1 METYYKCKKID
12 KRNDRK
18 RKLDVVLKKNSK
30 IYIAGHKGLV
40 GSSILK
46 LLKKKGYK
54 NLFFKERKDLDL
66 RNQKETFNYLK
77 KIRPEYVI
85 ICAARVGGI
94 KANNIHRAEFLYDNL
109 SIQNNLIH
117 GSFIVNVKN
126 LIFLGS
132 SCIYPKLAKQPLTE
146 KSILSGYL
154 EHTNEPYA
162 IAKIAGLKLCE
173 NYNFQYNTN
182 YKCLMPSN
190 TYGPGDNY
198 DLETSHFYPALI
210 KKILHAKKK
219 MKKNIILWG
228 TGRAKR
234 ELIYVDDLAD
244 ACIYFMNK
252 KTKENLINIG
262 VGKDYTIKKYAE
274 FISKYLN
281 YPIQIKFDKKKP
293 DGTKR
298 KLLDISVA
306 KRYGWSPKVSLK
318 SGFFKTIK
326 YLDF

>member
-1 METYYKCKKID
+1 MS
-12 KRNDRK
+12 
-18 RKLDVVLKKNSK
+18 LKKSK
-30 IYIAGHKGLV
+30 IYVAGHNGLV
-40 GSSILK
+40 GSAIIRRLK
-46 LLKKKGYK
+46 FFGYK
-54 NLFFKERKDLDL
+54 NIITIDRERLDL
-66 RNQKETFNYLK
+66 TNQLKVLKFLK
-77 KIRPEYVI
+77 KTKPKFI
-85 ICAARVGGI
+85 IIAAAKVGGI
-94 KANNIHRAEFLYDNL
+94 NANNKYRADFIYENL

-117 GSFIVNVKN
+117 GAYLNKIKN
-126 LIFLGS
+126 IIFLGS
-132 SCIYPKLAKQPLTE
+132 SCVFPKNCKQPIKE
-146 KSILSGYL
+146 KYL
-154 EHTNEPYA
+154 LNGVLEYTNEPYA
-162 IAKIAGLKLCE
+162 IAKIAGIKLCE
-173 NYNFQYNTN
+173 NFNLQYNTN

-210 KKILHAKKK
+210 KKILNAKKK
-219 MKKNIILWG
+219 KETNIILWG

-244 ACIYFMNK
+244 ACIFFMNK

-262 VGKDYTIKKYAE
+262 VGKDYTIKQYAE

>member
-1 METYYKCKKID
+1 MS
-12 KRNDRK
+12 
-18 RKLDVVLKKNSK
+18 LKKSK
-30 IYIAGHKGLV
+30 IYVAGHNGLV
-40 GSSILK
+40 GSAIMRRLK
-46 LLKKKGYK
+46 FFGYK
-54 NLFFKERKDLDL
+54 NIITIDRERLDL
-66 RNQKETFNYLK
+66 TNQLKVLKFLK
-77 KIRPEYVI
+77 KTKPKFI
-85 ICAARVGGI
+85 IIAAAKVGGI
-94 KANNIHRAEFLYDNL
+94 NANNKYRADFIYENL

-117 GSFIVNVKN
+117 GAYLNKIKN
-126 LIFLGS
+126 IIFLGS
-132 SCIYPKLAKQPLTE
+132 SCVFPKNCKQPIKE
-146 KSILSGYL
+146 KYL
-154 EHTNEPYA
+154 LNGVLEYTNEPYA
-162 IAKIAGLKLCE
+162 IAKIAGIKLCE
-173 NYNFQYNTN
+173 NFNLQYNTN

-210 KKILHAKKK
+210 KKILNAKKK
-219 MKKNIILWG
+219 METNIILWG

-244 ACIYFMNK
+244 ACIFFMNK

-262 VGKDYTIKKYAE
+262 VGKDYTIKQYAE

-281 YPIQIKFDKKKP
+281 YPIEIKFDKTKP

>member
-1 METYYKCKKID
+1 MS
-12 KRNDRK
+12 
-18 RKLDVVLKKNSK
+18 LKKSK
-30 IYIAGHKGLV
+30 IYVAGHNGLV
-40 GSSILK
+40 GSAIIRRLK
-46 LLKKKGYK
+46 FFGYK
-54 NLFFKERKDLDL
+54 NIITIERERLDL
-66 RNQKETFNYLK
+66 TNQLEVLKFLK
-77 KIRPEYVI
+77 KTKPKFI
-85 ICAARVGGI
+85 IIAAAKVGGI
-94 KANNIHRAEFLYDNL
+94 NANNKYRADFIYENL

-117 GSFIVNVKN
+117 GAYLNKIKN
-126 LIFLGS
+126 IIFLGS
-132 SCIYPKLAKQPLTE
+132 SCVFPRNCKQPIKE
-146 KSILSGYL
+146 KYL
-154 EHTNEPYA
+154 LNGVLEYTNEPYA
-162 IAKIAGLKLCE
+162 IAKIAGIKLCE
-173 NYNFQYNTN
+173 NFNLQYNTN
-182 YKCLMPSN
+182 YKCLMPTN

-210 KKILHAKKK
+210 KKILNAKKK

-281 YPIQIKFDKKKP
+281 YPIRIKFDKKKP

>member
-1 METYYKCKKID
+1 MS
-12 KRNDRK
+12 
-18 RKLDVVLKKNSK
+18 LKKSK
-30 IYIAGHKGLV
+30 IYVAGHNGLV
-40 GSSILK
+40 GSAIIRRLK
-46 LLKKKGYK
+46 FFGYK
-54 NLFFKERKDLDL
+54 NIITIDRERLDL
-66 RNQKETFNYLK
+66 TNQLKVLKFLK
-77 KIRPEYVI
+77 KTKPKFI
-85 ICAARVGGI
+85 IIAAAKVGGI
-94 KANNIHRAEFLYDNL
+94 NANNKYRADFIYENL

-117 GSFIVNVKN
+117 GAYLNKIKN
-126 LIFLGS
+126 IIFLGS
-132 SCIYPKLAKQPLTE
+132 SCVFPKNCKQPIKE
-146 KSILSGYL
+146 KYL
-154 EHTNEPYA
+154 LNGVLEYTNEPYA
-162 IAKIAGLKLCE
+162 IAKIAGIKLCE
-173 NYNFQYNTN
+173 NFNLQYNTN

-210 KKILHAKKK
+210 KKILNAKKK
-219 MKKNIILWG
+219 METNIILWG

-244 ACIYFMNK
+244 ACIFFMNK

-262 VGKDYTIKKYAE
+262 VGKDYTIKQYAE

-281 YPIQIKFDKKKP
+281 YPIQIKFDKTKP